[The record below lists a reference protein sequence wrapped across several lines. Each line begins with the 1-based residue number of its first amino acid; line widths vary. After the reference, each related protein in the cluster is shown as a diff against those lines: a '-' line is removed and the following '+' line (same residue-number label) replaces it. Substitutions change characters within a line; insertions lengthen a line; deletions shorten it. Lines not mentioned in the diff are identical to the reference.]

1 MNYLDDMLD
10 SDYKNPENLK
20 DSNSSL
26 IRDWPNGVSRDE
38 ISSIIE
44 ELQDISEKCA
54 IAFMETS
61 PSILDFFSK
70 EKFYTWASLGKRILN
85 QSSERAPLCV
95 EYIHS
100 SLKFLS
106 LESFENLN
114 TWVEHGLR
122 IVEHS
127 IPAATQFLGST
138 EDFLNKES
146 FYRLG
151 PWADKAIQIIHSGEN
166 REQAAIHFLRLSTD
180 MIPVLSFRG
189 LENWKSA
196 GLKIAK
202 ISSELTSEFFS
213 EIPSGLDA
221 LYKNEIE
228 GIFRLCTLIGEVS
241 SEDAVDFYK
250 RSAKVL
256 INLNPNVRSEVIEA
270 ILRISS
276 REPERIIEIFEK
288 TASELGTLP
297 WPAQADIIK
306 YEHDIGEIS
315 REGSKAYLSHVA
327 SIYHEIPEI
336 FFPKWIEKGISIL
349 HQNHSRGVDYF
360 SLRSPESRSELSRW
374 KEAVSL
380 EDCRTIL
387 SIFVHALTGKKLQLR
402 NVEEIDA
409 KEISSARHYP
419 TGNGADI
426 YLPSFFAEE
435 PSREGNY
442 RLYKLAAAHQ
452 AGYTEFGTFDSGF
465 SSILL
470 ILDSLELKTLARDL
484 FFIIEDGRIDRM
496 LKESYKGLKAEIDLA
511 FSSAMKRRI
520 SPANLP
526 LLESLVEILLRM
538 TTGYFDEKNM
548 TSSVLKYVLM
558 MEEALAGFYERSNNA
573 WDSLSK
579 AVELYGFLSGLA
591 QGSSYTSYLPVSF
604 HQTPEIDIFPGA
616 GFQRS
621 VSDDIEEMN
630 DEEHGGGIPIDP
642 EDLKKILEN
651 LDDLSLLRSIEGDPS
666 SQGLFVTDLDGSEIK
681 GEKRILDNDD
691 VQKNEL
697 PLSLKGPRSTGQ
709 NDIYYYYDEWDYLQ
723 AGYRRRWCRLC
734 EKDVPLLDPR
744 PYNEIYE
751 SYSDLIQKVRKQFLR
766 IRPNIYEVVRRVEWG
781 EEIDLTAMI
790 QAMVDRKAG
799 ISPCD
804 RVFSRKD
811 KRVRKIST
819 LLLIDMSASTDE
831 LVSTVMRKGG
841 LDHES
846 LYGDKPG
853 LDKEPR
859 KNKKIIDIEMESLVV
874 MMEALDA
881 LDDEYAVFGFSGQG
895 RDNIELYTIK
905 DFCDPYSD
913 QMKARVGGIKPKQ
926 STRMGPVIRHASQKL
941 KHHDSDLRLLI
952 LLSDGYPQDLDYGE
966 DRRSNEYALND
977 TMMALIEAE
986 NEGIQPFCITVDQ
999 SGNDYLRKMCDPGS
1013 YLVIKDIYSLP
1024 EILPK
1029 VVESLIG

>member
-1 MNYLDDMLD
+1 MLD
-10 SDYKNPENLK
+10 YDYKNPGNLM
-20 DSNSSL
+20 DSGSGL
-26 IRDWPNGVSRDE
+26 IRDWPNGISGDK

-44 ELQDISEKCA
+44 ELQSVSDKCA

-85 QSSERAPLCV
+85 QSPERASLCV
-95 EYIHS
+95 EYFHS
-100 SLKFLS
+100 SLKCLS
-106 LESFENLN
+106 LGSFENLN
-114 TWVEHGLR
+114 AWVEQSLR
-122 IVEHS
+122 IAEHS
-127 IPAATQFLGST
+127 IPASTQFLAST
-138 EDFLNKES
+138 KDFLNKES

-166 REQAAIHFLRLSTD
+166 REQAAIHFLRLSSD

-213 EIPSGLDA
+213 EIPSGFDA

-228 GIFRLCTLIGEVS
+228 GIFRLCTHISEVS
-241 SEDAVDFYK
+241 SEDAIDFYK

-256 INLNPNVRSEVIEA
+256 IDLNPNVRSEVIET

-288 TASELGTLP
+288 TVSELGTLP

-306 YEHDIGEIS
+306 YEHNIGEIS
-315 REGSKAYLSHVA
+315 REGSKAYLSHVV

-336 FFPKWIEKGISIL
+336 FFHKWIEKGISIL
-349 HQNHSRGVDYF
+349 HQNHSQGVDYF
-360 SLRSPESRSELSRW
+360 SIRSPEPMNELSRW

-402 NVEEIDA
+402 NVEEIDT
-409 KEISSARHYP
+409 KEIYSARHYP

-470 ILDSLELKTLARDL
+470 ILNSFELKTLARDL

-496 LKESYKGLKAEIDLA
+496 LKESYKGLRAEIDLA

-538 TTGYFDEKNM
+538 TTGYFDEKNV
-548 TSSVLKYVLM
+548 TPSVLKYVSVL
-558 MEEALAGFYERSNNA
+558 EEALAGFYESSNSA

-579 AVELYGFLSGLA
+579 AVEIYEFLSGLA
-591 QGSSYTSYLPVSF
+591 KGSSYTSYLPVSF
-604 HQTPEIDIFPGA
+604 HRTPEIEIFPGA

-621 VSDDIEEMN
+621 VSDEIDGMN

-651 LDDLSLLRSIEGDPS
+651 LDDPSLLRSIEGDPS
-666 SQGLFVTDLDGSEIK
+666 SQGLFITDLDGSEIK
-681 GEKRILDNDD
+681 GEKSILDSDD
-691 VQKNEL
+691 AKKNEL
-697 PLSLKGPRSTGQ
+697 SLSLKGPRSTRQ

-751 SYSDLIQKVRKQFLR
+751 SYSDLIQRVRKQFLR

-799 ISPCD
+799 ISPCE

-811 KRVRKIST
+811 KRIRKIST

-831 LVSTVMRKGG
+831 LVSTVMRQGG
-841 LDHES
+841 LDHEA
-846 LYGDKPG
+846 LYGEMPG

-859 KNKKIIDIEMESLVV
+859 KNKKIIDIEIESLVV

-881 LDDEYAVFGFSGQG
+881 LDDEYAAFGFSGQG

-905 DFCDPYSD
+905 DFSEPYSD
-913 QMKARVGGIKPKQ
+913 QMKARIGGIKPKQ

-966 DRRSNEYALND
+966 DRQSNEYALND